1 MHPWASSHIQS
12 ASGEVGFFIFFFGF
26 QKLPVS
32 STGMVLCY
40 YIIIY
45 YIHHY
50 ISPPEDLF
58 DFIF

>member
-12 ASGEVGFFIFFFGF
+12 ASGEVGFFFFFGF
-26 QKLPVS
+26 QKLPVGS
-32 STGMVLCY
+32 AVLCY